1 MSGFL
6 NSTVEPLN
14 EVFAGVAPNNAGD
27 VGSGGNSSQKKKRPS
42 PLSLR
47 LSEEERSLLED
58 QAGRQSLNA
67 YIKNRLFGKDGAR
80 SKSQRYKVVEDYE
93 ALARVLSALGQ
104 TGLFGN
110 LSMLMEQIEEGK
122 VVLSPQAEE
131 EIAVMCACVLLMR
144 DDLVK
149 ALGLRED

>member
-6 NSTVEPLN
+6 NATVEPLN
-14 EVFAGVAPNNAGD
+14 NLFAEVAPDIPAD
-27 VGSGGNSSQKKKRPS
+27 AVSTRKSKKKRPS

-47 LSEEERSLLED
+47 LSGEERALLED
-58 QAGRQSLNA
+58 QAGGQSLNA
-67 YIKNRLFGKDGAR
+67 YIKDRLFGEDDGR
-80 SKSQRYKVVEDYE
+80 RKSQRYKVIEDYE
-93 ALARVLSALGQ
+93 ALARVLSSLGQ
-104 TGLFGN
+104 TELFGN
-110 LSMLMEQIEEGK
+110 LSTLMEQIEEGK